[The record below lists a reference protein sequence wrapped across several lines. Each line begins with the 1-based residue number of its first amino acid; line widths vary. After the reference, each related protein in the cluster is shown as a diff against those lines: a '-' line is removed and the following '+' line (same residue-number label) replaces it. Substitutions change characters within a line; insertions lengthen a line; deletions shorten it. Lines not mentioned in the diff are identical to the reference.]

1 MASNKYLKQCQF
13 LSQIFLR
20 QRNAL
25 TMALWIRE
33 IPIDEDTILTRR
45 LKQLLLRAFVIYQR
59 RKELSPDKLQKYHSD
74 FKRRLKQYLVLQ
86 PESKK
91 TTIPYYLF
99 AFLAEISSANNQIK
113 CEPTLEV
120 KQIPQ
125 KSESVASPTQN
136 NVFLSWYYKVW
147 LALVWKFLAITT
159 KNPHIVRLKDALG
172 CISLIPIKIKKQH
185 IRVRGVCIHYHDLYH
200 LEVSQLERIQMGK
213 HWVSG
218 IHGLNA
224 KVFHDQPIVLEYNG
238 FLDEARIAIHEAL
251 TRPTPFSLLKVI
263 CWMTLLFLHGINPLA
278 VLIRHLESM
287 RNKQAELM
295 QIIYSKP
302 I

>member
-1 MASNKYLKQCQF
+1 MTSNKFLQQSQF
-13 LSQIFLR
+13 LSQCFR
-20 QRNAL
+20 GQRNTL

-33 IPIDEDTILTRR
+33 IPIDENTIFTRR

-59 RKELSPDKLQKYHSD
+59 REELSPDKLQKYHCD
-74 FKRRLKQYLVLQ
+74 FKRRLKQYLALQ
-86 PESKK
+86 PDVKK
-91 TTIPYYLF
+91 TQVPYYLF
-99 AFLAEISSANNQIK
+99 AFLAEISSTNNQIK
-113 CEPTLEV
+113 CKPILEV
-120 KQIPQ
+120 KEVSQ
-125 KSESVASPTQN
+125 KSEFVASSSQN
-136 NVFLSWYYKVW
+136 NVFLSWYYKAW

-159 KNPHIVRLKDALG
+159 KNPHVVKLKDALG

-224 KVFHDQPIVLEYNG
+224 KVFHNQPIVLEYNG

-251 TRPTPFSLLKVI
+251 TRPNPFSLLKVV

-278 VLIRHLESM
+278 VLIRHIQSM
-287 RNKQAELM
+287 RKKQAELM
-295 QIIYSKP
+295 QLIY
-302 I
+302 